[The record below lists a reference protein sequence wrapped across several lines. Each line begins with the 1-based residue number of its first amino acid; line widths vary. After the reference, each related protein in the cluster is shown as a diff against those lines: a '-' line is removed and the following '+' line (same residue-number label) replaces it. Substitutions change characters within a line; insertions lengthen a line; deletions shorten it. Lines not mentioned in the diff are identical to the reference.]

1 MVIHLVIGDRDES
14 YLDKLQS
21 YFEKNY
27 YSEIETVVFT
37 DPAFLPKYLQDNEV
51 DVLLVDEEFGDITQF
66 SRETG
71 FAVLSGSDGARA
83 DGLRTILKYKKPSLL
98 YKDVINIY
106 SGRPDA
112 EKSSSGSNKGSA
124 ESSHK
129 TKVHC
134 FISFSGGTGVSVI
147 SAAAAKYFAKTSS
160 VFYLNL
166 DGFSSSTLFFKGEGS
181 YGFDDI
187 LYALKGDAGS
197 LELKLKSSVRKD
209 KSGVEFLIPA
219 SQPAYML
226 ELTNE
231 DISVLIRTLKSMDVY
246 DRIVIDYGFRLDS
259 SHKSIFAM
267 LDLADTI
274 TIVSDGSMTANDK
287 FLRTMQTIEV
297 LESEHKKSVLRKMG
311 LLYNNFS
318 SSESSIKMERPGM
331 REIGT
336 IIPIHH
342 ADSKR
347 VMSYI
352 ADNFGSCFRTL

>member
-1 MVIHLVIGDRDES
+1 MVIHLVIGDKDES

-27 YSEIETVVFT
+27 YAEIETVVFT
-37 DPAFLPKYLQDNEV
+37 DPGFLLQYMQDNEI

-66 SRETG
+66 RRETG
-71 FAVLSGSDGARA
+71 FAVLAGNDAVRS
-83 DGLRTILKYKKPSLL
+83 DGLRTILKFKKPSLL

-112 EKSSSGSNKGSA
+112 EQSSFGKSTGAA

-129 TKVHC
+129 TRVHC
-134 FISFSGGTGVSVI
+134 FMSFSGGTGVSVI
-147 SAAAAKYFAKTSS
+147 SAAAAKHFAKTGS

-209 KSGVEFLIPA
+209 RSGVEFLTPV

-231 DISVLIRTLKSMDVY
+231 DISTLVRTLKSMDVY
-246 DRIVIDYGFRLDS
+246 DRIVVDYGFRLDS
-259 SHKSIFAM
+259 SYRKIFAT

-287 FLRTMQTIEV
+287 FMRTMQTIEV
-297 LESEHKKSVLRKMG
+297 LDSEDKKSVLRKMG

-318 SSESSIKMERPGM
+318 SSESSSKMDRPGM

-342 ADSKR
+342 ADSKV

-352 ADNFGSCFRTL
+352 ADKFGSCFRSL